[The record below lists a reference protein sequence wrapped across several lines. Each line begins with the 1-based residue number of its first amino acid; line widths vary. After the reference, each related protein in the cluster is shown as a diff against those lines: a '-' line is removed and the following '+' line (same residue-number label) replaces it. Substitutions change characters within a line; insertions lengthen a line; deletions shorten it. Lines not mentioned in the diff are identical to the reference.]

1 MEQVRYGTF
10 ATVLSSNLENIT
22 TQLRSLTWLL
32 SAFAFELLAEIILI
46 IIFQYVKMY
55 FLVSPVS

>member
-32 SAFAFELLAEIILI
+32 SAFAFELLAKIILI

-55 FLVSPVS
+55 FPVSPVS